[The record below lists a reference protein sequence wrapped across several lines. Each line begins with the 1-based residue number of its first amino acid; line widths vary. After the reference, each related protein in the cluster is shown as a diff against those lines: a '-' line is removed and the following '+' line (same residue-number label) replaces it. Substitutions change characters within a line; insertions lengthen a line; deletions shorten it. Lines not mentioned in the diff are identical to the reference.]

1 MAHGNLLYKNL
12 FLGASL
18 PEKIREQENR
28 DNTFTLKTSL
38 FGQRNVILE
47 SDLTLLNVNR
57 DIQKIH
63 KQLFSSLIYYLCLYT
78 KSPER
83 LITGRIGG
91 NFFLRNNTMR
101 LHKSVKSKA
110 GKGKL
115 PKSVVFNIWKIAIF
129 AV

>member
-1 MAHGNLLYKNL
+1 MVHGNLLSKNL
-12 FLGASL
+12 FWGASL

-78 KSPER
+78 KSPRTAHHGQNRGGTFFFE
-83 LITGRIGG
+83 IT
-91 NFFLRNNTMR
+91 L
-101 LHKSVKSKA
+101 
-110 GKGKL
+110 
-115 PKSVVFNIWKIAIF
+115 
-129 AV
+129 

>member
-1 MAHGNLLYKNL
+1 MTHGNLLSKNL

-18 PEKIREQENR
+18 PEKIREQENI

-83 LITGRIGG
+83 LITDRIGG
-91 NFFLRNNTMR
+91 ELFFFEITL
-101 LHKSVKSKA
+101 
-110 GKGKL
+110 
-115 PKSVVFNIWKIAIF
+115 
-129 AV
+129 

>member
-1 MAHGNLLYKNL
+1 MTDGARKPP
-12 FLGASL
+12 FQEPVFGASL

-63 KQLFSSLIYYLCLYT
+63 K
-78 KSPER
+78 
-83 LITGRIGG
+83 
-91 NFFLRNNTMR
+91 
-101 LHKSVKSKA
+101 
-110 GKGKL
+110 
-115 PKSVVFNIWKIAIF
+115 
-129 AV
+129 